1 MTDLIASLVLDEAA
15 RRNAFPVCRS
25 QIFLAHAGVTALP
38 RCVADAII
46 DYTRQSCE
54 HHQEFGEVLTRV
66 NQARAVSAAF
76 IGAHADEIALLGPT
90 SLGLSL
96 IANGLPWREGDEI
109 VCYADDYPANVYPWM
124 ELARHG
130 VTVRY
135 LHPEQPGAI
144 TPQLVEAALTERTR
158 LVALASCNFLSGYRI
173 DIDAIGRLLRQ
184 RGVLFCLDAIQSLGA
199 SPVRVDYVDFLSA
212 DAHKWMLGPMAIGI
226 VFVRR
231 EHFDLLRPTLLG
243 AWNIRSPNFVTQ
255 PEIAFQPTAQRYE
268 PGALNVAGIYGMRA
282 ALDLIAAAG
291 IDRVHA
297 RILSLKQALAQPLLA
312 AGFQFI
318 GPLDGPAASAITT
331 FHHPAREA
339 AALFRALEAR
349 NVVASVRY
357 DRAGSQYIRIAP
369 HFYNTLDEM
378 SRVVEILLGSL

>member
-1 MTDLIASLVLDEAA
+1 MSISSPPTPQVDA
-15 RRNAFPVCRS
+15 RPHGHRHRLRP
-25 QIFLAHAGVTALP
+25 
-38 RCVADAII
+38 
-46 DYTRQSCE
+46 
-54 HHQEFGEVLTRV
+54 
-66 NQARAVSAAF
+66 ARA
-76 IGAHADEIALLGPT
+76 
-90 SLGLSL
+90 
-96 IANGLPWREGDEI
+96 
-109 VCYADDYPANVYPWM
+109 
-124 ELARHG
+124 
-130 VTVRY
+130 
-135 LHPEQPGAI
+135 
-144 TPQLVEAALTERTR
+144 
-158 LVALASCNFLSGYRI
+158 
-173 DIDAIGRLLRQ
+173 LR
-184 RGVLFCLDAIQSLGA
+184 
-199 SPVRVDYVDFLSA
+199 SP
-212 DAHKWMLGPMAIGI
+212 P
-226 VFVRR
+226 
-231 EHFDLLRPTLLG
+231 PTLLG